1 MSPHL
6 LLEYNIAPQV
16 YAFTSRRGASLP
28 FLVVQ
33 ARQTHSTE
41 VLYVDTYPS
50 PDACQERLT
59 PLSAASLVFAGQS
72 FEGLTPLPAFSLD
85 SSGHPVNDTQ
95 TLNRENIPI
104 ADALVTDLPG
114 IAIGV
119 RTADCIPILLFDSV
133 HKSIAAIHSGW
144 RGTVNRIS
152 ARTIL
157 EMSRLFGARPSDIKA
172 VIGPGIGYESFQ
184 VGEELVLNFK
194 EAGFP
199 LDKIWSYRGPRK
211 EGSMEGGHHID
222 LKECVRLTLVE
233 CGIPEDNINI
243 SDIDTYIDTSF
254 YSARREG
261 SSCGRNINA
270 IILK

>member
-28 FLVVQ
+28 FPVVQ

-41 VLYVDTYPS
+41 VLYVDTYPL
-50 PDACQERLT
+50 PDACQEGST
-59 PLSAASLVFAGQS
+59 PM
-72 FEGLTPLPAFSLD
+72 PAFSLD
-85 SSGHPVNDTQ
+85 SSGHPVSDPQ

-233 CGIPEDNINI
+233 CGIPEANINI
-243 SDIDTYIDTSF
+243 SDIDTYIDNSF

>member
-28 FLVVQ
+28 FPVVQ

-41 VLYVDTYPS
+41 VLYVDTYP
-50 PDACQERLT
+50 PRDACQEGST
-59 PLSAASLVFAGQS
+59 PM
-72 FEGLTPLPAFSLD
+72 PAFSLD
-85 SSGHPVNDTQ
+85 SSGHPVSDPQ

-157 EMSRLFGARPSDIKA
+157 EMSRLFGARPSAIKA

-233 CGIPEDNINI
+233 CGIPEGNINI
-243 SDIDTYIDTSF
+243 SDIDTYIDKSF